1 MAEND
6 TKRKKLN
13 RRDFLKGGALVGAG
27 LVLSKCLP
35 GEGSE
40 VPGSLAQDATVTP
53 TQAVYLPYVS
63 RQPTPTPTPTDTPTP
78 TPTPTATDTPTPTPT
93 PTATPTATPTTEP
106 GTGPKVVHVRNGN
119 ATDWD
124 GSGWYGDA
132 VTQTAVD
139 TMVQQGLQDLTGKSS
154 WVDVWNDLFSQVQP
168 SGYQV
173 GQKIAI
179 KVNFNN
185 SYNNGGC
192 SGMGNI
198 IDALPHPV
206 KALLAGLVA
215 AGVDQND
222 IWIYDATMNG
232 REIPD
237 RFRTPILSS
246 YPAVQFYGKGECN
259 GVNPV
264 SHGGHSSLT
273 VHFSDPHGNLS
284 DRQLTDVLYN
294 ATYLIN
300 MPILKIHGI
309 HPVSLGFKNHFG
321 SINAIILGG
330 NNDLHHY
337 IMPSGDFY
345 SPTYS
350 PMVEMF
356 QNTNIKDKT
365 ILTAGDALYGAF
377 GAVIAPPTSWNTFGD
392 APNSLLFAKDPVAID
407 CVMIDLLVAEKGVK
421 DDAYDYLFVAHDAG
435 LGVCEGTRS
444 NPGGDPW
451 QEPYGSGYSQIQY
464 LRRDL

>member
-1 MAEND
+1 MAKND
-6 TKRKKLN
+6 TKRKKLS

-78 TPTPTATDTPTPTPT
+78 TPTPTAT
-93 PTATPTATPTTEP
+93 PTATPTTEP
-106 GTGPKVVHVRNGN
+106 GTGPKIVHVRNGN

-185 SYNNGGC
+185 SGPNGGC
-192 SGMGNI
+192 SGMGSQ
-198 IDALPHPV
+198 IDALPHPI
-206 KALLAGLVA
+206 KALIAGLVG

-222 IWIYDATMNG
+222 VWIYDATRVG
-232 REIPD
+232 RIIPD
-237 RFRTPILSS
+237 RFRDPILAG
-246 YPAVQFYGKGECN
+246 YPAVEFYGRGECD

-273 VHFSDPHGNLS
+273 VQFSDPHDNLS
-284 DRQLTDVLYN
+284 DRLLADVLYN

-300 MPILKIHGI
+300 VPILKRHGI
-309 HPVSLGFKNHFG
+309 HPVTLGFKNHFG
-321 SINAIILGG
+321 SINNIIRGG
-330 NNDLHHY
+330 NDNLHYY
-337 IMPSGDFY
+337 IQPSHELY
-345 SPTYS
+345 SSTYS
-350 PMVEMF
+350 PLIDIF
-356 QNTNIKDKT
+356 QNTHVGDKT
-365 ILTAGDALYGAF
+365 ILTVGDALYGAF
-377 GAVIAPPTSWNTFGD
+377 GACDVPPTSWKTFED

-407 CVMIDLLVAEKGVK
+407 CVMIDFLVAEGHAG
-421 DDAYDYLFVAHDAG
+421 DDAYHYLFVAQDTG
-435 LGVCEGTRS
+435 LGVCEGTRD

-451 QEPYGSGYSQIQY
+451 QTPYGSGYSKIDY
-464 LRRDL
+464 RRIEV